1 MRRAILVA
9 LGTGT
14 IIASAAALGIGV
26 ALTPETQA
34 RPLDRGAYQAALAR
48 IEAARPHALARCED
62 AEASGRELCRAQTG
76 ANETVRIADLEAS
89 LRRTQESSRNAQR
102 ARIAA
107 RYVVAR
113 AACATLGGMKR
124 DRCLITAHATRGR
137 ALLEAA
143 APYET
148 RT

>member
-26 ALTPETQA
+26 AQA
-34 RPLDRGAYQAALAR
+34 PQAQATDFAESFRTLDSARG
-48 IEAARPHALARCED
+48 
-62 AEASGRELCRAQTG
+62 
-76 ANETVRIADLEAS
+76 
-89 LRRTQESSRNAQR
+89 AQR
-102 ARIAA
+102 ARIDA
-107 RYVVAR
+107 RYTVER
-113 AACATLGGMKR
+113 AACASLGGIRR
-124 DRCLITAHATRGR
+124 DRCLIIAHAARGR

-148 RT
+148 RS